1 MQKPTKEELVDRI
14 SRHVEHR
21 RNSDACN
28 LLWAGYLAAC
38 LEWKLISIADYDE
51 LRPLLKEVGEDELR
65 EIFLG
70 VGQHE

>member
-1 MQKPTKEELVDRI
+1 MKPTKEELVDRI
-14 SRHVEHR
+14 SRHLEHR
-21 RNSDACN
+21 RNNDSCN

-38 LEWKLISIADYDE
+38 LEWRLISISDYDE
-51 LRPLLKEVGEDELR
+51 LRPLLREVGEDEVR